1 MEPSNPGATP
11 PERVLTPGHAFEAF
25 EWRVVTEEGTDW
37 VMEMEITPRV
47 VNSSGALQGGLLAT
61 LIDSVA
67 GMSLLQE
74 DLTGPRSV
82 TSEMQVSF
90 LAGARVGPVRAVA
103 HVLHRGRRSAV
114 VRVDVHDIGADNLY
128 VATGTLRFAFPGG
141 DGRGATGADG
151 SGGAGADGSGATGA
165 DGSGGAGPA
174 GSAGPAE
181 SVGPAG
187 GAGPAS

>member
-1 MEPSNPGATP
+1 MEASNPGAPP

-25 EWRVVTEEGTDW
+25 DWKIVDEDGADW

-67 GMSLLQE
+67 GMSLMQG

-103 HVLHRGRRSAV
+103 HVLHRGRRTAV
-114 VRVDVHDIGADNLY
+114 VRVDVRDVGADDLY
-128 VATGTLRFAFPGG
+128 VATGTLRFAFTGG
-141 DGRGATGADG
+141 PAGASGVVDAGGAVDAG
-151 SGGAGADGSGATGA
+151 GFADAGGAGAG
-165 DGSGGAGPA
+165 
-174 GSAGPAE
+174 
-181 SVGPAG
+181 
-187 GAGPAS
+187 